1 MNTNV
6 IVESL
11 KKPDNKR
18 TEYQQNV
25 AKYTK
30 ATGHEDVDWKKKKL
44 A

>member
-18 TEYQQNV
+18 TEYQ
-25 AKYTK
+25 
-30 ATGHEDVDWKKKKL
+30 
-44 A
+44 